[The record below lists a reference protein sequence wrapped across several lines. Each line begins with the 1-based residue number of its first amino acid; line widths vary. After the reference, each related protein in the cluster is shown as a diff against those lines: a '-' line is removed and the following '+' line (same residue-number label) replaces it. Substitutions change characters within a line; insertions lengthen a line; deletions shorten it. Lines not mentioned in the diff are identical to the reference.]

1 MTNIDDLKN
10 EVFVALDDIPTID
23 TSSLSLL
30 LLADTDHASQVV
42 KDHIA
47 SLSFN
52 TLAAIDIVNPI
63 TDGVERI
70 CLDNYDAVIIHYSIF
85 ILKDYFLDAK
95 WRLMLSESTLVK
107 AQIIQD
113 EHRNVAHMI
122 DRQEVLGID
131 LLFSSLSVDNMRKVY
146 GHRERK
152 DYEVDGKPI
161 YGGRLRDNVITI
173 SCLPGY
179 VLPYMLEF
187 SAPELDDREFDI
199 VYRGSSFSYE
209 GGAFGLR
216 KHNLVSNFNRVAA
229 DRSLRVNASNIPED
243 RISGKHWLA
252 FLGSSRGA
260 LGLEGGSSLF
270 DIEGDFYRTLLSQLS
285 CQKQIDVDD
294 FFKNLLHAFDYNV
307 VHSTITPR
315 IFEAIAAGTCNIL
328 LPGSYRGVLESG
340 RHFFEL
346 KDDMSNYQDLVDFL
360 ANTSAQKDMVNTA
373 KKEILSRV
381 EYSASNYAAKV
392 ASAIQ
397 LVIEKKKTN

>member
-10 EVFVALDDIPTID
+10 EVFVALDDIPTVD

-30 LLADTDHASQVV
+30 VLADTDHPSQVV

-47 SLSFN
+47 SLSYN

-152 DYEVDGKPI
+152 DSGNAGKPI
-161 YGGRLRDNVITI
+161 YGGRLRDNVTTI
-173 SCLPGY
+173 SVFQGMFCP
-179 VLPYMLEF
+179 
-187 SAPELDDREFDI
+187 I
-199 VYRGSSFSYE
+199 C
-209 GGAFGLR
+209 
-216 KHNLVSNFNRVAA
+216 SNFPRRNWTIEN
-229 DRSLRVNASNIPED
+229 L
-243 RISGKHWLA
+243 IS
-252 FLGSSRGA
+252 FIVVP
-260 LGLEGGSSLF
+260 LF
-270 DIEGDFYRTLLSQLS
+270 HMKEVLL
-285 CQKQIDVDD
+285 D
-294 FFKNLLHAFDYNV
+294 
-307 VHSTITPR
+307 
-315 IFEAIAAGTCNIL
+315 
-328 LPGSYRGVLESG
+328 
-340 RHFFEL
+340 
-346 KDDMSNYQDLVDFL
+346 
-360 ANTSAQKDMVNTA
+360 
-373 KKEILSRV
+373 
-381 EYSASNYAAKV
+381 
-392 ASAIQ
+392 
-397 LVIEKKKTN
+397 